1 MPSTDEKIFDLD
13 GVGRYTHICILTLWR
28 KNTNFVKKSDFTYSI
43 LCKEYDY
50 LNTHNLQLLKFSHGP

>member
-1 MPSTDEKIFDLD
+1 MRRSLTLTMW
-13 GVGRYTHICILTLWR
+13 VGILIYILTLWR

-50 LNTHNLQLLKFSHGP
+50 VITHNLQLLKFSHGP